1 MAEFLEQLK
10 KEANKTYTENGAAAY
25 FSTESSCLDLFAD
38 AGALRSATDED
49 ILKRFIRAYAEN
61 PDYAMRIL
69 FYARD
74 IRGGLGERRFFR
86 VILSYLAEAHKES
99 VIKNLEKI
107 AEYGRFDDLLSL
119 MNTPCEEEMV
129 EYIGKQLEEDI
140 ISCEKGGEVSLL
152 AKWLPSVN
160 ASCGKTVRKAK
171 LLAKNL
177 GFTDEKYRKTLS
189 KLRAYIKI
197 VENNLRER
205 DYTFDYEKQPSKALF
220 KYRKAFARNDGER
233 YYAFLEKTENGE
245 AKLNTGTL
253 MPYEIIHPFFERV
266 VSQEETRSIDATW
279 NALEDFG
286 GKENAIAVIDGSGS
300 MYCNTNPR
308 PIEVA
313 MSLGIYFAERN
324 KGAFANHFIT
334 FSENPRIVE
343 IKGDDI
349 LEKVRCCAS
358 YNEVANTNIQRVF
371 ELILQTA
378 LKNRCTQNELPE
390 KVYII
395 SDMEFD
401 YCTEDSNMTNFEY
414 AKKLFER
421 HGYRLPQIVFWN
433 VQSRQMNH
441 PVTKNKEG
449 VVLVSGCSPSVFKMV
464 AGGSANPYKFMV
476 EILESDRY
484 KNIAA

>member
-10 KEANKTYTENGAAAY
+10 KEANKTYTENGAATY

-38 AGALRSATDED
+38 AGALRRATDEE

-86 VILSYLAEAHKES
+86 VILSYLADAHKES
-99 VIKNLEKI
+99 IVKNLEKI
-107 AEYGRFDDLLSL
+107 AEYGRFDDLFSL
-119 MNTPCEEEMV
+119 MNTSCEGEMV
-129 EYIGKQLEEDI
+129 EYIAKQLEADI
-140 ISCEKGGEVSLL
+140 ISCEKGEEVSLL

-160 ASCGKTVRKAK
+160 ASSLKTVRTAK

-197 VENNLRER
+197 LENNLRQR

-233 YYAFLEKTENGE
+233 YSEFLEKAENGE

-266 VSQEETRSIDATW
+266 VSQEEIRSLDATW

-286 GKENAIAVIDGSGS
+286 VKENAIAVIDGSGS
-300 MYCNTNPR
+300 MYSNASPK

-313 MSLGIYFAERN
+313 ISLGMYFAERN

-349 LEKVRCCAS
+349 LEKARCCAS
-358 YNEVANTNIQRVF
+358 YSEVANTNIQRVF
-371 ELILQTA
+371 ELILETA
-378 LKNRCTQNELPE
+378 LKNGCTQSELPE

-414 AKKLFER
+414 AKRMFER
-421 HGYRLPQIVFWN
+421 HGYRLPKLVFWN
-433 VQSRQMNH
+433 VQSRHMNH
-441 PVTKNKEG
+441 PVTKNEEG
-449 VVLVSGCSPSVFKMV
+449 VVLVSGCSPAIFKMV
-464 AGGSANPYKFMV
+464 ASGSANPYKFMV
-476 EILESDRY
+476 DVLESARY